1 MSDLSN
7 LAIMASAAPVGTFT
21 VLYFASASSFTGKDS
36 DCFPAPV
43 ALSDLY
49 ALLED
54 KYPGIRASTLDHSM
68 LTVNLE
74 YVDVPASDSGE
85 TGMMIESGFEVAII
99 PAVSSG

>member
-1 MSDLSN
+1 
-7 LAIMASAAPVGTFT
+7 MASTAPAGTFT

-36 DCFPAPV
+36 DSFPAPV

-49 ALLED
+49 VFLEE
-54 KYPGIRASTLDHSM
+54 KYPGIRASILDHSM

-74 YVDVPASDSGE
+74 YVDVPAADSGE
-85 TGMMIESGFEVAII
+85 SGMMIESGFEVAII